1 MTNNSSNTNKPCTYT
16 TVCSWIGNG
25 EMCTEHSA
33 AESSYCLQHYAQV
46 YKVGSGKQRKKDTR
60 TAEKVRLVQ
69 QLMQE
74 AIDQLEMEGFDVYG
88 DSERE
93 KVLDLELTED

>member
-1 MTNNSSNTNKPCTYT
+1 
-16 TVCSWIGNG
+16 
-25 EMCTEHSA
+25 
-33 AESSYCLQHYAQV
+33 
-46 YKVGSGKQRKKDTR
+46 VGSGRVRKKDTR

-93 KVLDLELTED
+93 KVLDLVDSED

>member
-1 MTNNSSNTNKPCTYT
+1 MTNNNTAYTYT
-16 TVCSWIGNG
+16 PVCSWIGAG
-25 EMCTEHSA
+25 EMCSA
-33 AESSYCLQHYAQV
+33 SSAQDSSYCVQHYGLV
-46 YKVGSGKQRKKDTR
+46 YKLGSGKQRKKDTR

-74 AIDQLEMEGFDVYG
+74 AIDQLELEGFDVYG

-93 KVLDLELTED
+93 KVLELDVMEE

>member
-1 MTNNSSNTNKPCTYT
+1 
-16 TVCSWIGNG
+16 
-25 EMCTEHSA
+25 MCTEHSA

>member
-1 MTNNSSNTNKPCTYT
+1 MTNNSSNNKPYSYT
-16 TVCSWIGNG
+16 TMCSWIGNG
-25 EMCTEHSA
+25 EMCSA
-33 AESSYCLQHYAQV
+33 ASAQDSSYCVEHYGLV
-46 YKVGSGKQRKKDTR
+46 YKLGSGKQRKKDTR

-93 KVLDLELTED
+93 KHMELVDIED

>member
-1 MTNNSSNTNKPCTYT
+1 MTNSNDTPYTYT
-16 TVCSWIGNG
+16 SVCSWIGNG
-25 EMCTEHSA
+25 EMCSA
-33 AESSYCLQHYAQV
+33 SSAQDSSYCVQHYGLV
-46 YKVGSGKQRKKDTR
+46 YKLGSGKQRKKDTR

-74 AIDQLEMEGFDVYG
+74 AIDQLELEGFDVYG

>member
-1 MTNNSSNTNKPCTYT
+1 MTNNNDTAYSYT
-16 TVCSWIGNG
+16 PVCSWIGAG

-33 AESSYCLQHYAQV
+33 AESSYCLQHYGLV
-46 YKVGSGKQRKKDTR
+46 YKVGSGRLRRKDTR

-74 AIDQLEMEGFDVYG
+74 AIDQLELEGFDVYG

-93 KVLDLELTED
+93 KVLELADMEE

>member
-1 MTNNSSNTNKPCTYT
+1 MTNNSSNNDYTYT
-16 TVCSWIGNG
+16 SICSWIGAG
-25 EMCTEHSA
+25 EMCSA
-33 AESSYCLQHYAQV
+33 SSAQDSSYCVQHYAQV
-46 YKVGSGKQRKKDTR
+46 YKLGSGKQRKKDTR

-88 DSERE
+88 DSDRERYQ
-93 KVLDLELTED
+93 ELVDIED

>member
-1 MTNNSSNTNKPCTYT
+1 MTNNNDKPYTYT
-16 TVCSWIGNG
+16 AMCSWIGAG
-25 EMCTEHSA
+25 EMCSAHSA
-33 AESSYCLQHYAQV
+33 QDSSYCVQHYGQV
-46 YKVGSGKQRKKDTR
+46 YKLGSGKQRKKDTR

-74 AIDQLEMEGFDVYG
+74 AIDQLEAEGFDVYG

-93 KVLDLELTED
+93 VTVDLVDIEE

>member
-1 MTNNSSNTNKPCTYT
+1 MTNNNDKPYTYT
-16 TVCSWIGNG
+16 TVCSWIGTG
-25 EMCTEHSA
+25 EMCSA
-33 AESSYCLQHYAQV
+33 SSAQDSSYCVQHYAQV
-46 YKVGSGKQRKKDTR
+46 YKVGSGKLRKKDTR

-74 AIDQLEMEGFDVYG
+74 AIDQLELEGFDVYG

-93 KVLDLELTED
+93 KVLELDVIED

>member
-1 MTNNSSNTNKPCTYT
+1 M
-16 TVCSWIGNG
+16 
-25 EMCTEHSA
+25 
-33 AESSYCLQHYAQV
+33 
-46 YKVGSGKQRKKDTR
+46 GSGKLRKKDTR

-74 AIDQLEMEGFDVYG
+74 AIDQLELEGFDVYG

-93 KVLDLELTED
+93 KVLELDVIED

>member
-1 MTNNSSNTNKPCTYT
+1 
-16 TVCSWIGNG
+16 
-25 EMCTEHSA
+25 
-33 AESSYCLQHYAQV
+33 
-46 YKVGSGKQRKKDTR
+46 VGSGRVRKKDMR

>member
-1 MTNNSSNTNKPCTYT
+1 MTNNSSNNDKPCTYT

-33 AESSYCLQHYAQV
+33 AESSYCVEHYAQV
-46 YKVGSGKQRKKDTR
+46 YKVGSGRVRKKDTR

>member
-1 MTNNSSNTNKPCTYT
+1 MTNNNDKPYTYT
-16 TVCSWIGNG
+16 AMCSWIGAG
-25 EMCTEHSA
+25 EMCSA
-33 AESSYCLQHYAQV
+33 ASLQDSSYCVQHYAQV
-46 YKVGSGKQRKKDTR
+46 YKLGSGKQRKKDTR

-93 KVLDLELTED
+93 KVLDLELIED

>member
-1 MTNNSSNTNKPCTYT
+1 MTNNNDTAYTYT
-16 TVCSWIGNG
+16 TVCSWIGAG

-33 AESSYCLQHYAQV
+33 AESSYCLQHYGLV
-46 YKVGSGKQRKKDTR
+46 YKLGSGRVRKKDTR

-74 AIDQLEMEGFDVYG
+74 AIDQLELEGFDVYG

-93 KVLDLELTED
+93 KVLELADMEE

>member
-1 MTNNSSNTNKPCTYT
+1 MTNNSSNNDKPYSYT
-16 TVCSWIGNG
+16 AMCSWIGNG
-25 EMCTEHSA
+25 EMCSA
-33 AESSYCLQHYAQV
+33 SSAQDSSYCVEHYGLV
-46 YKVGSGKQRKKDTR
+46 YKLGSGKQRKKDTR

-93 KVLDLELTED
+93 KVLDLDVTED